1 MAMAAKH
8 FLNLNLI
15 HKNICMIYF
24 GEKRMLYVY
33 VTYIYLSYKHPQM
46 ILVRPLR
53 IFWNIAMCE
62 KKWSSLI
69 NVSPKLLD
77 IVATVATH
85 MEILKNPIQ
94 V

>member
-1 MAMAAKH
+1 MCGQ
-8 FLNLNLI
+8 
-15 HKNICMIYF
+15 NILFNIIC
-24 GEKRMLYVY
+24 
-33 VTYIYLSYKHPQM
+33 TYLSYKHPQI
-46 ILVRPLR
+46 ILVRPFR

-85 MEILKNPIQ
+85 SEILKNPIQ

>member
-1 MAMAAKH
+1 
-8 FLNLNLI
+8 
-15 HKNICMIYF
+15 
-24 GEKRMLYVY
+24 
-33 VTYIYLSYKHPQM
+33 M